1 MKTKVVS
8 EAPVPF
14 AHVKKLLEEAKERD
28 GELSFRAQKTY
39 EYLEQFSPLD
49 KKKTD
54 DLIKK
59 LNSLEV
65 PRLKDI
71 HVCKLADLLPVD
83 PKDVKT
89 ILQGYALTVTN
100 ENLQKVA
107 DTVKEFVK

>member
-49 KKKTD
+49 KKNVDELVKQ
-54 DLIKK
+54 
-59 LNSLEV
+59 LNALEV
-65 PRLKDI
+65 SRLKDV
-71 HVCKLADLLPVD
+71 HVCKLVDLLPVD

-89 ILQGYALTVTN
+89 ILQGYALTITS
-100 ENLQKVA
+100 ENLQKIA
-107 DTVKEFVK
+107 DTVKAFVK